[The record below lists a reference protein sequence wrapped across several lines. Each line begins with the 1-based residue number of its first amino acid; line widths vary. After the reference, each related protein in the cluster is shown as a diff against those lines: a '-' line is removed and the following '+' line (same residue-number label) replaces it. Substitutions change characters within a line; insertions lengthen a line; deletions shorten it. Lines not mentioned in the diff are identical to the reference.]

1 MKKNEKE
8 ININKTD
15 MNIKNVQ
22 KNDLILLIKYS
33 HYYLNNLQRKI
44 IKISFIF
51 AFVEFVLS

>member
-22 KNDLILLIKYS
+22 KNDLILLI
-33 HYYLNNLQRKI
+33 L
-44 IKISFIF
+44 
-51 AFVEFVLS
+51 